1 MEPGDLTLE
10 LIEARWRVGHIL
22 TSDLGQVAAS
32 LRSAGIDAPS
42 LRTLAETPPSD
53 LRERGRATFER
64 ALRELGRGGMSASD
78 GALLLSRHF
87 AEQLLAGAI
96 TPRAAAKAI
105 ARVRWKGRAE
115 VDAEL
120 LAFERLDCAYEEAED
135 STVRRLFGSRR
146 LDAEVRDEARKL
158 VGRG

>member
-1 MEPGDLTLE
+1 MEREALDLE
-10 LIEARWRVGHIL
+10 LVEARWRVGHIL
-22 TSDLGQVAAS
+22 TSELAALAAT
-32 LRSAGIDAPS
+32 LRGAGMDAPS
-42 LRTLAETPPSD
+42 LRALAETPAED

-64 ALRELGRGGMSASD
+64 ALRELGGGGMSASD
-78 GALLLSRHF
+78 SALLLSRHF
-87 AEQLLAGAI
+87 AEQLLAGTI

-135 STVRRLFGSRR
+135 NWVRRLVGARR
-146 LDAEVRDEARKL
+146 LDAQVRREARKL
-158 VGRG
+158 LGR

>member
-1 MEPGDLTLE
+1 MVGRVNCYLIDDDPLTLGDTGPNSGKALDE
-10 LIEARWRVGHIL
+10 L
-22 TSDLGQVAAS
+22 
-32 LRSAGIDAPS
+32 
-42 LRTLAETPPSD
+42 
-53 LRERGRATFER
+53 ER

-120 LAFERLDCAYEEAED
+120 LAFERLDCAYEEAEE
-135 STVRRLFGSRR
+135 SAVRRLFGSRR
-146 LDAEVRDEARKL
+146 LDTKVRDEARRL
-158 VGRG
+158 LGR